1 MPNAG
6 STIGGDLIR
15 MEAAHATCMGAILSV
30 SGHRPG
36 VDLIV
41 NRKLYMYRNIRPTLS
56 LPNAGSTI
64 GGDVICVDATPAT

>member
-36 VDLIV
+36 VDLID
-41 NRKLYMYRNIRPTLS
+41 NSKLYKYRNIRPTLS
-56 LPNAGSTI
+56 LPSAGSSI
-64 GGDVICVDATPAT
+64 GGNLISMEATHAT